1 MPFNG
6 SGVFNRLYSWVTQ
19 RNSGF
24 DIDST
29 KMDADTNGIAA
40 GLSNTIC
47 RDGQST
53 VIANIP
59 FGGFNIT
66 NLADPVNSQ
75 DGATK
80 NYVAAAI
87 AAALPGVA
95 ARIITASSALT
106 ILVTDYSIFFNRTS
120 GVTPTPLT
128 IPIGFAIGQAFKVF
142 DVVGNFNANPVTVTP
157 PAGTIASAASWVC
170 NIDKGTWT
178 FTYAGSDIWG
188 VEGP

>member
-1 MPFNG
+1 M
-6 SGVFNRLYSWVTQ
+6 
-19 RNSGF
+19 
-24 DIDST
+24 DS
-29 KMDADTNGIAA
+29 DTNGIAA
-40 GLSNTIC
+40 GLSNCIC

-66 NLADPVNSQ
+66 NLADPVNAQ

-106 ILVTDYSIFFNRTS
+106 ILLTDFNLFFNRTS
-120 GVTPTPLT
+120 GVSSTALA
-128 IPIGFAIGQAFKVF
+128 IPVGFTVGQAFKVF
-142 DVVGNFNANPVTVTP
+142 DVAGNFNANPITVTP
-157 PAGTIASAASWVC
+157 PAGTISGAASWVC
-170 NIDKGTWT
+170 NIDKGVWT